1 MPKPSNS
8 KKRKRDKKKDEE
20 RGAKRVKSKDIDAVG
35 EDFSDFNADLS
46 GKAEREL
53 DDIDQI
59 LEENA
64 AKNNLTAINVK
75 SILHVSLLTVYD

>member
-8 KKRKRDKKKDEE
+8 KKRKRDKKKDEG

-35 EDFSDFNADLS
+35 EDLSDHNADLS
-46 GKAEREL
+46 GKADREL
-53 DDIDQI
+53 DDIDEI

-64 AKNNLTAINVK
+64 TKNNLTAINVK
-75 SILHVSLLTVYD
+75 SILHVSLLTV